1 MLAVNSML
9 IISGKNSKISSI
21 TISPSSVGT
30 GVYYPN
36 LHIHVFES
44 FQVSVRK
51 STVFQFQALQ
61 VFLLNEPLYSA
72 AEVV

>member
-30 GVYYPN
+30 KRLLSKPTYPR
-36 LHIHVFES
+36 FES